1 AGDVAVDPGLAAK
14 MALALHAAGA
24 DPRDA
29 GGIDL
34 IAAIESG
41 FDSQTGWYGMSF
53 YGHALAVLALHASG
67 ATVPDAAVEA
77 IVSAQT
83 PEGSWGFTGSPDA
96 GSGDSNTTATVIQA
110 LAALDTGDDAMARG
124 LDYLR

>member
-1 AGDVAVDPGLAAK
+1 PGTSADVALAFAAASIDPADVSTDGGTDLLSYLRASAGDVAVDPGLAAK

-77 IVSAQT
+77 IV
-83 PEGSWGFTGSPDA
+83 
-96 GSGDSNTTATVIQA
+96 
-110 LAALDTGDDAMARG
+110 
-124 LDYLR
+124 